1 MPHRAGFVLLALAL
15 ACGPKPGA
23 ETAGTTTTSES
34 TTDPATASTTGG
46 ASTTG
51 ATTTTTGTTESPTTE
66 APPFMTFESTTGSTS
81 GGFIAMPDVAGPHCG
96 GGGGGGKQC
105 DPWAQDCPA
114 GEKCVP
120 TSDGCEQFVR
130 FRCTAVVP
138 TPAGLGEPCTLE
150 GDALSGVDNC
160 DFGATC
166 WFGDP
171 ETLTGTCVALCTGS
185 EDLPACADPATS
197 CVLVF
202 DEEVGFCL
210 PPCDPAQP
218 DCPKGHSCHPNPHQ
232 PDVFACLPDA

>member
-23 ETAGTTTTSES
+23 ETAGTTTSES
-34 TTDPATASTTGG
+34 TTDPATASTTSG

-51 ATTTTTGTTESPTTE
+51 GTTTTTGTTESPTTE
-66 APPFMTFESTTGSTS
+66 APPLMTFESTTGSTS
-81 GGFIAMPDVAGPHCG
+81 GGFIVMPDVAGPHC

-138 TPAGLGEPCTLE
+138 RPAGLGEPCTLE
-150 GDALSGVDNC
+150 GDALSGIDNC

-185 EDLPACADPATS
+185 EDLPVCADPATS

-202 DEEVGFCL
+202 NEEVGFCL